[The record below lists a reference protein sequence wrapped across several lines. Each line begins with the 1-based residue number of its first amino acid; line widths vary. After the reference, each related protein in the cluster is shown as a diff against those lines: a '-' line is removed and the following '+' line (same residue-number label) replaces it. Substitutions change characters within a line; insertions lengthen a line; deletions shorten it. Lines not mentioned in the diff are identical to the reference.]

1 MGGGRGKIA
10 RPLEMR
16 NILGSH
22 KNFTFY
28 KMRRILQTS
37 ENVTSKHAMCVFL
50 RTNPPTSSSSC
61 AKMYHRP
68 GPGCLNQPNK
78 SLSG

>member
-37 ENVTSKHAMCVFL
+37 EKVTSKHTMCVFL
-50 RTNPPTSSSSC
+50 RTIPPTSSTSC

-68 GPGCLNQPNK
+68 DPGCWNQPNK